1 MRVDDL
7 IRLAYL
13 FGVLAFALALY
24 LILHPYSVHVY
35 YSGPLK
41 PLNISVSGTVV
52 LQLNNTSPSPA
63 EVPVAVKGSVLGAP
77 FNATVTIS
85 IPPRSLASYNYTYID
100 YIEINSS
107 NSNIYLS
114 IIGLKI
120 TLLNVVLTIIML
132 IFFIL
137 MVAFLVVGFLYRT
150 TYTYKR
156 PQKSKNENLKSTL
169 LPFL

>member
-52 LQLNNTSPSPA
+52 LPA
-63 EVPVAVKGSVLGAP
+63 QQHLALAGGGARGGQGICAGGSLQRDCDDLDTAP
-77 FNATVTIS
+77 L
-85 IPPRSLASYNYTYID
+85 PR
-100 YIEINSS
+100 
-107 NSNIYLS
+107 
-114 IIGLKI
+114 
-120 TLLNVVLTIIML
+120 L
-132 IFFIL
+132 I
-137 MVAFLVVGFLYRT
+137 
-150 TYTYKR
+150 
-156 PQKSKNENLKSTL
+156 
-169 LPFL
+169 